1 MTSKAELPDGHL
13 QFLKALSRPTDYQK
27 LLIELYEKTERSPI
41 EEKKLHALIRT
52 EKANIRANK
61 AKKDMQHLLNAENKK
76 QQAQQRKDRTK
87 RLIELGALFDIAKL
101 GHHDPATLVGML
113 NNISTAIAPDSDKW
127 TNWHKQGVL
136 SSTNENRLKTQNK
149 RNQRTKITDLNKID
163 PFKTQCGFSKYPNK
177 IILRGMDLYT
187 LST

>member
-1 MTSKAELPDGHL
+1 M
-13 QFLKALSRPTDYQK
+13 
-27 LLIELYEKTERSPI
+27 
-41 EEKKLHALIRT
+41 IRT

-87 RLIELGALFDIAKL
+87 RLIELGALFDIAHL

-127 TNWHKQGVL
+127 TNWHKQGVSIL
-136 SSTNENRLKTQNK
+136 HERKQAKNAKQAQSEDQN
-149 RNQRTKITDLNKID
+149 N
-163 PFKTQCGFSKYPNK
+163 
-177 IILRGMDLYT
+177 
-187 LST
+187 